1 MIYKIVKNVLRNL
14 DGYTRV
20 RPRFLDQVGHQ
31 TTSASIG
38 NKCFFTNECHHQTYQ
53 NYEHS
58 QQKLGT
64 FLVNKVL

>member
-38 NKCFFTNECHHQTYQ
+38 NKCFFT
-53 NYEHS
+53 
-58 QQKLGT
+58 K
-64 FLVNKVL
+64 